1 MNINSALADR
11 EAALI
16 ALKIPDTRDF
26 MKKLLIADD
35 FDTFL
40 VSEASVT
47 TFTTF
52 RVDGTWHPDFFE
64 EDAPPAL
71 TWKLVRPVLFG
82 IIRGS
87 RTPNHFRIVLK
98 LADHNV
104 QALLKQGGVPAA
116 ADQVDGLFLNLSYSS
131 DTLTCTTGTSMKVF
145 TLDRTLDRVWDD
157 MVQRFFAAHRITYE
171 SI

>member
-1 MNINSALADR
+1 M
-11 EAALI
+11 I

-64 EDAPPAL
+64 TDAPAAL

-82 IIRGS
+82 IIRGR

-98 LADHNV
+98 LADHNI
-104 QALLKQGGVPAA
+104 QALLKQGDVPAP
-116 ADQVDGLFLNLSYSS
+116 ADQVDGLFLNLTYSQ
-131 DTLTCTTGTSMKVF
+131 DTLTCTTGTSMKTF

-157 MVQRFFAAHRITYE
+157 MVQRFFTAHRITYE
-171 SI
+171 SV